1 MRVVDLYKVLD
12 VAVLLLIV
20 DNKNGNI
27 IKACNPNS
35 IPVGILN
42 AMVVSIESTPTNSI
56 YDIIVKIDAIEM

>member
-12 VAVLLLIV
+12 VAVLLIIV
-20 DNKNGNI
+20 DNENGNI
-27 IKACNPNS
+27 IKAGNPNS

-42 AMVVSIESTPTNSI
+42 AMVVSIESAPANSI

>member
-12 VAVLLLIV
+12 VALMVIIV
-20 DNKNGNI
+20 DNENGNI
-27 IKACNPNS
+27 IKAGNPNS

-42 AMVVSIESTPTNSI
+42 DMVVSIESTPSNCI

>member
-12 VAVLLLIV
+12 VALMVIIV
-20 DNKNGNI
+20 DNENGNI
-27 IKACNPNS
+27 IKAGNPNS

-42 AMVVSIESTPTNSI
+42 AMVVSIESTPSNSI

>member
-12 VAVLLLIV
+12 TAVLLVIV
-20 DNKNGNI
+20 DNENGCI
-27 IKACNPNS
+27 IKAGNPNS

-42 AMVVSIESTPTNSI
+42 AMIVSIESTPANSI